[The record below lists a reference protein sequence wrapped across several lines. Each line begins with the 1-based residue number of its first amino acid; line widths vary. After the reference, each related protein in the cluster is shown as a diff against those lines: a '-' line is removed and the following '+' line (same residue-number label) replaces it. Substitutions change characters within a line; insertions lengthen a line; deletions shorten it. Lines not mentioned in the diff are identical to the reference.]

1 MAVPAAALPAP
12 PASAPSVHFRAAPG
26 GVVVLC
32 LPPVQRFD
40 ALRIALRELFN
51 ESPGRFAGARVRVD
65 LGAREMDLLE
75 LRRLLHLLKDE
86 FEVEVVGLSC
96 THAQM
101 QRMAERELKLKIVA
115 DPVEDSAL
123 AEAEAKGGRAPMDAG
138 TEQPTE
144 IVAPEGDEEEDAI
157 EEPHGTRKLL
167 VIDGHVRSGAAIR
180 TSGDLHVYGDVNP
193 GAHLV
198 AGGDIVVFGALKGLA
213 HAGNRDERA
222 FVMAF
227 DLRPT
232 QVRIGKVIGL
242 SPAEAPDRA
251 SRGVAPEVAYVV
263 AGSIVI
269 EPYRGRLPRPLPA
282 PPSTKETP

>member
-1 MAVPAAALPAP
+1 MASPAAALPAA

-40 ALRIALRELFN
+40 AMRIALRELFN
-51 ESPGRFAGARVRVD
+51 ESPGRFSGARVRVD

-96 THAQM
+96 TRVQM

-115 DPVEDSAL
+115 DPVEEGGL
-123 AEAEAKGGRAPMDAG
+123 ADAAAVESPAPMDAG

-144 IVAPEGDEEEDAI
+144 IVAPEEDEEEEI
-157 EEPHGTRKLL
+157 EGPHGSRKLL

-213 HAGNRDERA
+213 HAGNREEQA
-222 FVMAF
+222 FIMAF

-232 QVRIGKVIGL
+232 QVRIGRVIGL
-242 SPAEAPDRA
+242 APAEAPDRA
-251 SRGVAPEVAYVV
+251 SRGVAPEVAYV
-263 AGSIVI
+263 AGGNIVI
-269 EPYRGRLPRPLPA
+269 EPYRGRLPRPRC
-282 PPSTKETP
+282 